1 MYFDKPRLGS
11 TATGSRPGRS
21 PRRPHWSLMPLLA
34 SLLPGCASVPRTDA
48 LPQAYADVASPAGID
63 NARYWLDTDIV
74 PFVRSAIN
82 DLHRAGVNDGDDTTR
97 LDPVQVL
104 AISGG
109 GENGAFVAGLLSGWT
124 AHGDRPQFRVVT
136 GISAGALIAPFA
148 FLGADHD
155 DALREATMA
164 VGRENIFRSRGIFG
178 LASDGFADNRPALR
192 FVARYVTPQ
201 VLQAIAA
208 EYRKGRALMIGT
220 TELDS
225 GRAVTWNMGA
235 IAASGSPQALQLFRQ
250 VMVASASIPGAVSPV
265 MIDVEADGHHF
276 QEMHVDGGVSTQ
288 VFAYP
293 TAMQAVMQRLGQ
305 GPYRGRVQLYVVLN
319 GRVTPEWTATPRHSL
334 AIGGRAL
341 RILLQRQAI
350 NDLERICRTAHQDGA
365 DYNLAYIG
373 PEFHYPRHKRF
384 DEGYMHDLF
393 DYGYHSA
400 AQGYAWRKNPEGWTV
415 QTDPRP
421 GRVAR

>member
-1 MYFDKPRLGS
+1 MFFEKPPRAS
-11 TATGSRPGRS
+11 TATGHSSPGWCQRGLRS
-21 PRRPHWSLMPLLA
+21 LLA
-34 SLLPGCASVPRTDA
+34 SVLPGCASATRSGA
-48 LPQAYADVASPAGID
+48 LPQAYADAATPAGIE
-63 NARYWLDTDIV
+63 NARYWLDTDIEQ
-74 PFVRSAIN
+74 FVRSALN
-82 DLHRAGVNDGDDTTR
+82 DLHRAGVRVGDDTSH

-109 GENGAFVAGLLSGWT
+109 GENGAFAAGLLSGWT

-148 FLGADHD
+148 FLGPSHD
-155 DALREATMA
+155 GALREATLA
-164 VGRENIFRSRGIFG
+164 FGRQGIFRSRGIFG

-201 VLQAIAA
+201 MLQAIAT

-225 GRAVTWNMGA
+225 GRAATWNMGA
-235 IAASGSPQALQLFRQ
+235 IAASGSPQALRLFRQ

-265 MIDVEADGHHF
+265 MIDVHAAGHRF

-319 GRVTPEWTATPRHSL
+319 GRVTPDWTATPRQSL

-350 NDLERICRTAHQDGA
+350 NDLERIYRTAHQDGA

-393 DYGYHSA
+393 DHGYRSA
-400 AQGYAWRKNPEGWTV
+400 TQGDPWQKCPEGWTV
-415 QTDPRP
+415 QPHT
-421 GRVAR
+421 VSQALL